1 MKKKRKVV
9 VVVAAVVVVVAAAKV
24 RIVKENTTTTTRT
37 TRKISRNSKTV
48 EGKTRVRFVVVVARI
63 SPKSRTGFRRPS
75 FLKVVG
81 RFHPRARASMLQ
93 VFSIHIRL
101 KMYLS
106 KCIIERSR
114 VSAYFPWAL
123 SFFLLQRRDTNNE
136 LSFCFT
142 SSFPLPIATESFPS
156 NLSRSEC
163 LSKPLRSVRFE
174 PYFPSSVSPRRLESR
189 P

>member
-1 MKKKRKVV
+1 M
-9 VVVAAVVVVVAAAKV
+9 
-24 RIVKENTTTTTRT
+24 
-37 TRKISRNSKTV
+37 

-81 RFHPRARASMLQ
+81 RFSSASARIYVTSIFNSHSSKNVSQQMYYRALACFCLFSAGAVIFSSSTPRHKQRTLFLFYFF
-93 VFSIHIRL
+93 FS
-101 KMYLS
+101 S
-106 KCIIERSR
+106 
-114 VSAYFPWAL
+114 
-123 SFFLLQRRDTNNE
+123 TNRNR
-136 LSFCFT
+136 
-142 SSFPLPIATESFPS
+142 SFPS